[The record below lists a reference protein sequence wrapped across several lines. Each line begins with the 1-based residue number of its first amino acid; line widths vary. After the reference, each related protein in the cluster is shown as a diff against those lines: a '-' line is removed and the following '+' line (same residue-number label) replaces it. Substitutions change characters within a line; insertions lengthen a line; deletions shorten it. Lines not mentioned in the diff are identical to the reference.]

1 MISQGRQIEYED
13 SSITRYIATGME
25 SARTNQ
31 SPDATPVHL
40 EGLGKEYGHFTA
52 LKSLDLTVPE
62 GTSLGFLGPN
72 GAGKSTTIKIMTNLI
87 RPSRGRATLFGID
100 VRREPTRAL
109 ARIGA
114 VIETPEFYGY
124 LSPLETLAYAGRLR
138 GMRADDIERR
148 SEAVLK
154 EVKMKEWADH
164 RIQEFSKGMKQRL
177 AIAQALLHEP
187 ELLILDEPTSGL
199 DPRGMAET
207 RDVIKS
213 LKGQGRTIFMSSH
226 LLGEVQEVCDEVA
239 LLNHGELLI
248 HGSMRDLSR
257 GADTSTF
264 QTTFLRPP
272 KPQDLEILASVP
284 GVDGIKDMGDSTVD
298 LRISGGQEA
307 QARVLEAM
315 VFRGLKVTT
324 YRPLGSPLEQLYL
337 DRIKESDRL

>member
-1 MISQGRQIEYED
+1 MEAVVEQP
-13 SSITRYIATGME
+13 ITR
-25 SARTNQ
+25 
-31 SPDATPVHL
+31 DAPVHL

-52 LKSLDLTVPE
+52 LKALDLTVAQ

-87 RPSRGRATLFGID
+87 RPSRGRASLFGID

-124 LSPLETLAYAGRLR
+124 LSPLETLAYVGRLR
-138 GMRADDIERR
+138 GMSSSQIEHR

-154 EVKMKEWADH
+154 EVKLTDWADH

-199 DPRGMAET
+199 DPRGMAEV

-213 LKGQGRTIFMSSH
+213 LKGEGRTIFMSSH
-226 LLGEVQEVCDEVA
+226 LLGEVQEVCDDVA

-248 HGSMRDLSR
+248 HGSVRDLSR

-264 QTTFLRPP
+264 KTTFLHPP
-272 KPQDLEILASVP
+272 TPQDHELLASLP
-284 GVDGIKDMGDSTVD
+284 
-298 LRISGGQEA
+298 
-307 QARVLEAM
+307 
-315 VFRGLKVTT
+315 
-324 YRPLGSPLEQLYL
+324 YR
-337 DRIKESDRL
+337 

>member
-1 MISQGRQIEYED
+1 
-13 SSITRYIATGME
+13 ME
-25 SARTNQ
+25 SARPE
-31 SPDATPVHL
+31 SSHREAPVHL

-52 LKSLDLTVPE
+52 LKSLDLTVPV

-87 RPSRGRATLFGID
+87 RPSRGHATLFGID

-109 ARIGA
+109 VRIGA

-124 LSPLETLAYAGRLR
+124 LSPIETLAYAGRLR
-138 GMRADDIERR
+138 GMHSKEIEHR
-148 SEAVLK
+148 SEAVLR
-154 EVKMKEWADH
+154 EVKLKDWADH
-164 RIQEFSKGMKQRL
+164 RIQEFSKGMKQRV

-199 DPRGMAET
+199 DPRGMAEV

-248 HGSMRDLSR
+248 RGSVRELSR
-257 GADTSTF
+257 GAGTSTF
-264 QTTFLRPP
+264 QTTFLQPP
-272 KPQDLEILASVP
+272 TQEDLEILASVP
-284 GVDGIKDMGDSTVD
+284 GVDEVKNGGDSSVD
-298 LRISGGQEA
+298 LRISGGEEA
-307 QARVLEAM
+307 QARVLQAM
-315 VFRGLKVTT
+315 VSRGLMVTT
-324 YRPLGSPLEQLYL
+324 FRPLGSPLEQLYL
-337 DRIKESDRL
+337 DRIQESDRL

>member
-1 MISQGRQIEYED
+1 MGADACRDLDQTLKYIAIYRDFMEAVVEQP
-13 SSITRYIATGME
+13 ITR
-25 SARTNQ
+25 
-31 SPDATPVHL
+31 DAPVHL

-52 LKSLDLTVPE
+52 LKALDLTVAQ

-87 RPSRGRATLFGID
+87 RPS
-100 VRREPTRAL
+100 RAL

-138 GMRADDIERR
+138 GMSSKDLHNR

-154 EVKMKEWADH
+154 EVKLTDWADH

-177 AIAQALLHEP
+177 AIAQSLLNEP
-187 ELLILDEPTSGL
+187 DLLILDEPTSGL
-199 DPRGMAET
+199 DPRGMAEV

-213 LKGQGRTIFMSSH
+213 LKDQGRTIFMSSH
-226 LLGEVQEVCDEVA
+226 LLGEVQEVCDDVA

-248 HGSMRDLSR
+248 RGSVRELSR
-257 GADTSTF
+257 SADTSII
-264 QTTFLRPP
+264 QATFLHPATQ
-272 KPQDLEILASVP
+272 QDLEALAALP
-284 GVDGIKDMGDSTVD
+284 GVGEVKAGGDSTVD
-298 LRISGGQEA
+298 LRISGGEEG

-315 VFRGLKVTT
+315 IGRGLKVIT
-324 YRPLGSPLEQLYL
+324 YRPLGSSLEQLYL
-337 DRIKESDRL
+337 DRIQESDRL

>member
-1 MISQGRQIEYED
+1 
-13 SSITRYIATGME
+13 ME
-25 SARTNQ
+25 SARTD
-31 SPDATPVHL
+31 SPYRDAPVNL
-40 EGLGKEYGHFTA
+40 EGVGKEYGHFTA

-72 GAGKSTTIKIMTNLI
+72 GAGKSTTIKILTNLI
-87 RPSRGRATLFGID
+87 RPSRGRAALFGID

-124 LSPLETLAYAGRLR
+124 LSPIETLAYAGRLR
-138 GMRADDIERR
+138 GMHSNEIERR
-148 SEAVLK
+148 SEAVLG
-154 EVKMKEWADH
+154 EVKLREWADH

-199 DPRGMAET
+199 DPRGMVEV

-213 LKGQGRTIFMSSH
+213 LKGEGRTIFMSSH

-248 HGSMRDLSR
+248 RGSVRELSR

-264 QTTFLRPP
+264 QTTFLQAPT
-272 KPQDLEILASVP
+272 QADLEVLASVP
-284 GVDGIKDMGDSTVD
+284 GVEEVKDGGDATVD

-307 QARVLEAM
+307 QARILAAM
-315 VFRGLKVTT
+315 VGAGLKVTT

-337 DRIKESDRL
+337 DRIQESDRL

>member
-1 MISQGRQIEYED
+1 
-13 SSITRYIATGME
+13 ME
-25 SARTNQ
+25 ASRPE
-31 SPDATPVHL
+31 SVSGEFPVRL

-52 LKSLDLTVPE
+52 LKSLDLTVPK

-87 RPSRGRATLFGID
+87 RPSRGRAALFGID
-100 VRREPTRAL
+100 VRQDPTRAL

-124 LSPLETLAYAGRLR
+124 LSPLETLAYVGRLR
-138 GMRADDIERR
+138 GMSSSQIEHR

-154 EVKMKEWADH
+154 EVKLTDWVDH

-187 ELLILDEPTSGL
+187 EILILDEPTSGL
-199 DPRGMAET
+199 DPRGMAEV

-213 LKGQGRTIFMSSH
+213 LKGEGRTIFMSSH
-226 LLGEVQEVCDEVA
+226 LLGEVQEVCDDVA
-239 LLNHGELLI
+239 LLNHGDLL
-248 HGSMRDLSR
+248 R

-264 QTTFLRPP
+264 QTTFLRSPT
-272 KPQDLEILASVP
+272 PQDLEALASLP
-284 GVDGIKDMGDSTVD
+284 GIVEVKAEGDSTVD
-298 LRISGGQEA
+298 LRISGGEEG

-315 VFRGLKVTT
+315 VSRGLKVLT
-324 YRPLGSPLEQLYL
+324 YRPLGSSLEQLYL
-337 DRIKESDRL
+337 DRIQESDRL

>member
-1 MISQGRQIEYED
+1 MQ
-13 SSITRYIATGME
+13 SSRME
-25 SARTNQ
+25 SVT
-31 SPDATPVHL
+31 SEFPVHL
-40 EGLGKEYGHFTA
+40 EELGKEYGHFTA
-52 LKSLDLTVPE
+52 LKSLDLTVPS

-87 RPSRGRATLFGID
+87 RPSRGRAALFGID
-100 VRREPTRAL
+100 VRQEPTRAL

-114 VIETPEFYGY
+114 VVETPEFYGY
-124 LSPLETLAYAGRLR
+124 LSPLETLAYVGRLR
-138 GMRADDIERR
+138 GMSSSELERR

-154 EVKMKEWADH
+154 EVKLTDWADH

-199 DPRGMAET
+199 DPRGMAEV

-226 LLGEVQEVCDEVA
+226 LLGEVQEVCDDVA

-248 HGSMRDLSR
+248 HGSVRDLSR
-257 GADTSTF
+257 GPDTSTF
-264 QTTFLRPP
+264 QTSFLRSPT
-272 KPQDLEILASVP
+272 PQDLEAIAAVP
-284 GVDGIKDMGDSTVD
+284 GVVEIKAEGDSTVD
-298 LRISGGQEA
+298 LRISGGEEG

-315 VFRGLKVTT
+315 VARGLRVIT
-324 YRPLGSPLEQLYL
+324 YRPLGSSLEQLYL
-337 DRIKESDRL
+337 DRIQESDRL